1 MAITLD
7 EVFEEFRDVPIS
19 KKPELAA
26 KYAEAL
32 RKTGEMTDAEIEN
45 QVSAWE
51 NFDEQ
56 SELMSMYGAD
66 SEDELNDLM
75 RLNTSMIA
83 SMNLMKVADDMYNKA
98 INIRE

>member
-1 MAITLD
+1 MALTLD

-19 KKPELAA
+19 KQPGLAA

-32 RKTGEMTDAEIEN
+32 RKTGEMTDAEIED
-45 QVSAWE
+45 QVAAWE

-56 SELMSMYGAD
+56 YELMSRYGAD

-75 RLNTSMIA
+75 ESN
-83 SMNLMKVADDMYNKA
+83 DFWGD
-98 INIRE
+98 

>member
-32 RKTGEMTDAEIEN
+32 RKTGEMTDA
-45 QVSAWE
+45 
-51 NFDEQ
+51 
-56 SELMSMYGAD
+56 
-66 SEDELNDLM
+66 
-75 RLNTSMIA
+75 
-83 SMNLMKVADDMYNKA
+83 
-98 INIRE
+98 

>member
-1 MAITLD
+1 MTLD

-19 KKPELAA
+19 KKPRLAA

-32 RKTGEMTDAEIEN
+32 RKTGEMTEEEIED

-56 SELMSMYGAD
+56 SELMRMYGAD
-66 SEDELNDLM
+66 SDEELNDLM
-75 RLNTSMIA
+75 ESN
-83 SMNLMKVADDMYNKA
+83 NFGGN
-98 INIRE
+98 